1 MCYSADGGIGS
12 PSDECMNECTRC
24 ARSAEVE
31 MRESLK
37 KAYDTHCQL
46 TFRGL
51 IEIKMQLN
59 GQCVGSRREGV
70 GWMQKNGK
78 FLSTNDYTYLCARGG
93 GSNE

>member
-1 MCYSADGGIGS
+1 
-12 PSDECMNECTRC
+12 
-24 ARSAEVE
+24 

-59 GQCVGSRREGV
+59 GQYVGSRRKSV
-70 GWMQKNGK
+70 GWMHKMANSSRQ
-78 FLSTNDYTYLCARGG
+78 TITHICARGS